1 MVSDPTEAAV
11 QDISLDLGRS
21 PPRYARYARKKPVWE
36 GWLPVC
42 AILGV
47 VVALGGLAWWLLSR
61 DTRFVTILPIE
72 DQEITQG
79 EEFRLVVP
87 IRRAGYERGQLRYGL
102 GDAPPDATIDEKLG
116 VISWPTT
123 DAHEPGTYKMVVKV
137 LAAGPRPTSDQQAF
151 TVRLRRLTTRPG
163 ERSSAS
169 SGAGDGLSFEDAFNK
184 QIEASNPF
192 EIEGPLTPQGKID
205 ELVFAKLKELNI
217 EPANLCSDA
226 VFVRRAY
233 LDTIGTL
240 PTAEEAKRFLEDEDP
255 NKRSILIDQLL
266 DRPEYADYW
275 AMKWC
280 DLLRVKA
287 EFPINLWPNGAQAYH
302 RWIRTSLAENMPY
315 DRFVRELLTACG
327 SNFRTPQVNFYRAL
341 QDKEPPA
348 IARAVAL
355 AFMGARA
362 EQWPQERLEGMAVFF
377 SQVGFKPTRE
387 WKEEIV
393 VFDPRKAQPASDAES
408 SADAQPPKAVF
419 PDGTECELPPGQDP
433 REVFAD
439 WLITPENPWFTRH
452 IVNRVWYW
460 LLGRGIVHEPD
471 DIRPDNPAQNLEL
484 LNWLADELVE
494 ADYDLKHV
502 YRLILNS
509 RTYQLS
515 CIPKSENPEAAANFA
530 CYSLRRLDAEVLID
544 ALCQITGTTE
554 FYSSMIPEPF
564 TFIPE
569 KQRSIALPDGS
580 ITSSFLEMFGRP
592 PRDTG
597 LESERNNRFTAAQAL
612 HLLNSSHVR
621 QKIEKGPKL
630 QALLDSAGSG
640 QTVEALY
647 LTILSRR
654 PTEAEMGQVGW
665 EADSRWGA
673 QNLAWALM
681 NSEEF
686 LFRH

>member
-1 MVSDPTEAAV
+1 MVPAPGETTDGGFP
-11 QDISLDLGRS
+11 LDLGQS
-21 PPRYARYARKKPVWE
+21 PPRYARYKRKKPAWVF
-36 GWLPVC
+36 WLQVC

-47 VVALGGLAWWLLSR
+47 VVALAGLAWWVLSQ
-61 DTRFVTILPIE
+61 DMSSLTILPVD
-72 DQEITQG
+72 DQEIRQG
-79 EEFRLVVP
+79 DELRVRIS
-87 IRRAGYERGQLRYGL
+87 IRRAGYEREQLTYSL
-102 GDAPPDATIDEKLG
+102 SDAPPDVTIDKKLG
-116 VISWPTT
+116 IVSWPTT
-123 DAHEPGTYKMVVKV
+123 EAHKPGTYQMVVKV
-137 LAAGPRPTSDQQAF
+137 LAAGPRPRSDEQAF
-151 TVRLRRLTTRPG
+151 TVRLRRRTRRADEQTT
-163 ERSSAS
+163 AS
-169 SGAGDGLSFEDAFNK
+169 SDDDDGLSFEEVFNK
-184 QIEASNPF
+184 RLKSGNPFQIEAD
-192 EIEGPLTPQGKID
+192 LTPQGKID
-205 ELVFAKLKELNI
+205 ELVFGKLKELNI

-226 VFVRRAY
+226 VFLRRVY

-255 NKRSILIDQLL
+255 NKRAVLIDHLL
-266 DRPEYADYW
+266 ERPEYADYW

-287 EFPINLWPNGAQAYH
+287 EFPINLWPNAAQAYD
-302 RWIRTSLAENMPY
+302 RWIRTSLSENMPY
-315 DRFVRELLTACG
+315 DQFVRELLTACG

-341 QDKEPPA
+341 QSKEPSA
-348 IARAVAL
+348 IAQAVAL
-355 AFMGARA
+355 AFMGVRA
-362 EQWPQERLEGMAVFF
+362 EKWPQERLEGMTVFF

-393 VFDPRKAQPASDAES
+393 VFDPRKGKPPADAES
-408 SADAQPPKAVF
+408 SPDAQPPKAVF
-419 PDGTECELPPGQDP
+419 PDGTPCELPPGKDP

-439 WLITPENPWFTRH
+439 WLIDPENPWFTRH

-471 DIRPDNPAQNLEL
+471 DICPGNPAQNVEV
-484 LNWLADELVE
+484 LNWLAEELVR

-509 RTYQLS
+509 QTYQLS
-515 CIPKSENPEAAANFA
+515 CIPKSKDPEAAANFA

-580 ITSSFLEMFGRP
+580 ITSSVLEMFGRP

-597 LESERNNRFTAAQAL
+597 LESERNNRITAAQEL
-612 HLLNSSHVR
+612 HLLNSTHVL
-621 QKIEKGPKL
+621 QKIRTGSKI
-630 QALLDSAGSG
+630 QALLESTSSRDMAD
-640 QTVEALY
+640 ALY
-647 LTILSRR
+647 LTILSRL
-654 PTEAEMGQVGW
+654 PTEE
-665 EADSRWGA
+665 EWGA
-673 QNLAWALM
+673 VSWECVSRQSGENLAWALI